1 MTILVNTYILTVMAQ
16 HPYKKKKKDGIEAQ
30 IIQMYKAGNSF
41 RKIAEVLKVSHE
53 TVRQIWLSV
62 TVDKIA

>member
-1 MTILVNTYILTVMAQ
+1 MAQ